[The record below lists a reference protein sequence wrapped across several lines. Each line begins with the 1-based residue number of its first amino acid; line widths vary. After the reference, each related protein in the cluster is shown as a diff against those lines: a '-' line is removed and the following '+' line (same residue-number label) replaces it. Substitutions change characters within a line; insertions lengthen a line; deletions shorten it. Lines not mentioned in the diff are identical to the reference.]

1 MHEVHV
7 IRVPS
12 SLGKKIAFLFWM
24 KKPYDIP
31 TMLQLIEKAVAP
43 YPKAAMFQLYE
54 EGFNSVFEQLVSCII
69 SIRTLDEATIP
80 ISHRLFAKARTA
92 EAIAALS
99 KEELAELIHGTTFS
113 YNKVNTILK
122 IAKESVE
129 KWGGNL
135 PADYEVLTSFS
146 GVGPKCANLAL
157 GVATKSAAI
166 SVDIH
171 VHRVVNRWG
180 FVQTTTPEQT
190 MMALEEKVQKQNW
203 IDINRLLMPFGKH
216 ICTGRAPHCSTCMVL
231 DYCRQVGV
239 TSHR

>member
-1 MHEVHV
+1 MQ
-7 IRVPS
+7 S
-12 SLGKKIAFLFWM
+12 TM

-31 TMLQLIEKAVAP
+31 TMLQLIEQAVAK
-43 YPKAAMFQLYE
+43 YPNAAMFQLYD
-54 EGFNSVFEQLVSCII
+54 EGYTSVFEQLISCII
-69 SIRTLDEATIP
+69 SIRTLDEVTIP
-80 ISHRLFAKARTA
+80 VSHRLFAKARTA
-92 EAIAALS
+92 KAIAALS
-99 KEELAELIHGTTFS
+99 KDKLAELIHGTTFA
-113 YNKVNTILK
+113 YQKVNTILN
-122 IAKESVE
+122 IAKEAVE
-129 KWGGNL
+129 KWDGIL
-135 PADYEVLTSFS
+135 PANYEVLTSFS

-180 FVQTTTPEQT
+180 FIQTSSPEQT
-190 MMALEEKVQKQNW
+190 MTALEKNVQKQNW

-216 ICTGRAPHCSTCMVL
+216 ICTGKMPHCSTCVEL

>member
-1 MHEVHV
+1 
-7 IRVPS
+7 
-12 SLGKKIAFLFWM
+12 M
-24 KKPYDIP
+24 KKPYDIT

-54 EGFNSVFEQLVSCII
+54 EGFSTIFEQLISCII
-69 SIRTLDEATIP
+69 SIRTLDEVTIP
-80 ISHRLFAKARTA
+80 VSKRLFAKARTPKQ
-92 EAIAALS
+92 IASLH
-99 KEELAELIHGTTFS
+99 KDELAELIHGTTFA
-113 YNKVNTILK
+113 YQKVATISN
-122 IAKESVE
+122 IAKAAEE
-129 KWGGNL
+129 KYYGNL
-135 PADYEVLTSFS
+135 PADYKVLTDFS

-180 FVQTTTPEQT
+180 FIQSVSPEQT
-190 MMALEEKVQKQNW
+190 MLALEEKVDKQKW

-216 ICTGRAPHCSTCMVL
+216 ICTGKAPHCSTCVVL